1 MDVLGT
7 SYETIDDLVKYC
19 RNVAGSV
26 GRLSLA
32 IFGTAS
38 PEEAVPLADSLGVA
52 LQLTN
57 ILRDVVEDRSRG
69 RVYLPRADAD
79 RVSCEPDLT
88 GPASEVARLVEFEC
102 GRAEKWF
109 AEGLQLLPLLNGRSR
124 ACVSAMSGIY
134 WRLLRR
140 IEREPF
146 AVTQGRVSIPTWEKL
161 SVAVRSLVDARS

>member
-1 MDVLGT
+1 
-7 SYETIDDLVKYC
+7 
-19 RNVAGSV
+19 
-26 GRLSLA
+26 
-32 IFGTAS
+32 
-38 PEEAVPLADSLGVA
+38 
-52 LQLTN
+52 
-57 ILRDVVEDRSRG
+57 
-69 RVYLPRADAD
+69 LPRADAE
-79 RVSCEPDLT
+79 RVSCNPDLT

-109 AEGLQLLPLLNGRSR
+109 AEGLQLLPLLDGRSR

-161 SVAVRSLVDARS
+161 SVAVRSLVEAR